1 MGSGPGRALGDSEGP
16 PASFPT
22 SSLAVTR
29 RARRLGGGGGC
40 RSGAPRGRCAR
51 RPRASGAERSG
62 AASAPAEPSRAEPAR
77 PQLGARAEAG
87 RGPSARGSRR
97 RPALRLRPGT
107 VARPAATCCVAPR
120 ASAFRRGRLRGFGRG
135 PPGAR
140 AHGRSLPRTLR
151 TVSLLRFAEPAPS
164 SCARYRGGSKRV
176 GGEAYVGRRPGG
188 AGRPGRERRR
198 PSRARP
204 DVGPGVGQP
213 GRSPLGQVPLGPGVG
228 GAIPAAAS
236 WGRAG
241 TGRGEQTRSPKCPKF
256 SFAHFAGLNFEL

>member
-1 MGSGPGRALGDSEGP
+1 MAAAAE
-16 PASFPT
+16 A
-22 SSLAVTR
+22 
-29 RARRLGGGGGC
+29 ARRGGGARGGH
-40 RSGAPRGRCAR
+40 GR
-51 RPRASGAERSG
+51 AERSG
-62 AASAPAEPSRAEPAR
+62 SASAPAEPRRAE
-77 PQLGARAEAG
+77 Q
-87 RGPSARGSRR
+87 SRR
-97 RPALRLRPGT
+97 ARRWERAPSRQRAVRARVAPAPRSPAPTRT

-120 ASAFRRGRLRGFGRG
+120 ASAYPRGRLRGFGRG

-140 AHGRSLPRTLR
+140 VHGRSLPRTLR
-151 TVSLLRFAEPAPS
+151 TVSLLRFAEPTPS

-176 GGEAYVGRRPGG
+176 GGEACVGRRPGG

-236 WGRAG
+236 WGSAG
-241 TGRGEQTRSPKCPKF
+241 TGRGEQTRSPKCLKF